1 MNIIFKLHATLR
13 DYLPAEAT
21 HHRTRLEID
30 VPEGTTVQQVIDRY
44 DMPENLVHLVLV
56 DGVYLDKSIRSTRV
70 LKEGEAL
77 AIWPPV
83 AGG

>member
-1 MNIIFKLHATLR
+1 MKIIFKLHATLR

-21 HHRTRLEID
+21 HHRTRIEID
-30 VPEGTTVQQVIDRY
+30 VPESTTVQQVIDRY
-44 DMPENLVHLVLV
+44 DMPANLVHLVLV
-56 DGVYLDKSIRSTRV
+56 DGVYLDKKARSVRV
-70 LKEGEAL
+70 LQSGEAL

>member
-1 MNIIFKLHATLR
+1 MKIIFKLHATLR

-44 DMPENLVHLVLV
+44 DMPSNLVHLVLV
-56 DGVYLDKSIRSTRV
+56 DGVYLDKSIRSARV

>member
-21 HHRTRLEID
+21 HHRTRLEIE

>member
-1 MNIIFKLHATLR
+1 MKIIFKLHATLR

-21 HHRTRLEID
+21 HHRTRIEIE

-44 DMPENLVHLVLV
+44 DMPTNLVHLVLV
-56 DGVYLDKSIRSTRV
+56 DGVYLAKEARLVRV
-70 LKEGEAL
+70 LQPGEAL